1 MNFPAKLIVLSL
13 AVAATFGCANRPET
27 IRASFVSHEKY
38 ADLNC
43 TELAASMADA
53 RAELDK
59 FSKLQDSK
67 ANSDAVGVFLLG
79 VPFSKLSGDHEA
91 DVARLKGTVEAI
103 ETAQVKAK
111 CARVQISPTPQV
123 DRTAAAEKTICLP
136 RGRKRGEQ
144 VRTPDGVML
153 VKEVLAVNTICH
165 QGDAVVVVPL
175 EAREPAGAPVPA
187 AAPAPARTKADRL
200 RELKKLYDEKLI
212 SPEVYDAKQRELL
225 DEK

>member
-1 MNFPAKLIVLSL
+1 MNVAIKLIVLSL
-13 AVAATFGCANRPET
+13 AAAATFGCANRPET

-43 TELAASMADA
+43 TELAASMAGA

-111 CARVQISPTPQV
+111 CARAQVPLVPQV
-123 DRTAAAEKTICLP
+123 DSTAAAERTICVP
-136 RGRKRGEQ
+136 RGRKPGDQ
-144 VRTPDGVML
+144 VRTPDGLVL
-153 VKEVLAVNTICH
+153 VKRILAANTICH
-165 QGDAVVVVPL
+165 QGDAAVVVPL
-175 EAREPAGAPVPA
+175 EAREPAGAPVPV
-187 AAPAPARTKADRL
+187 AAPAPARSKADRL
-200 RELKKLYDEKLI
+200 RELKKLYEEKLI
-212 SPEVYDAKQRELL
+212 SQEVYDAKQRELL